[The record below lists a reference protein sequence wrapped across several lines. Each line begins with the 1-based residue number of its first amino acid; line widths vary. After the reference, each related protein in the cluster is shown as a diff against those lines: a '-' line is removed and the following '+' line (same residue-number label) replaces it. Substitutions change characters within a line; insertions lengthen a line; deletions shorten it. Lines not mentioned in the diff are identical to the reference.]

1 MSNIYYYEA
10 GYLKRIAAYLIDC
23 LLLFFPLLFCF
34 HIDSNQ
40 NIFLTCFVL
49 ILLADRLY
57 IILMNKFCNGTLG
70 KKLFKLKIISVN
82 CESLDQKLS
91 WREVLIRQVVD
102 LIYIVPQMTIPTLS
116 VIIINDWK
124 GYETFSY
131 ALDAYRT
138 SPLGKLILSLSVI
151 FTIADIITMLKNDEN
166 RSLHDLMAETV
177 VIEK

>member
-1 MSNIYYYEA
+1 
-10 GYLKRIAAYLIDC
+10 
-23 LLLFFPLLFCF
+23 
-34 HIDSNQ
+34 
-40 NIFLTCFVL
+40 
-49 ILLADRLY
+49 
-57 IILMNKFCNGTLG
+57 MNKFCNGTLG

-82 CESLDQKLS
+82 CESLDQKLT

-131 ALDAYRT
+131 ALDAYRA

>member
-1 MSNIYYYEA
+1 
-10 GYLKRIAAYLIDC
+10 
-23 LLLFFPLLFCF
+23 
-34 HIDSNQ
+34 
-40 NIFLTCFVL
+40 
-49 ILLADRLY
+49 
-57 IILMNKFCNGTLG
+57 MNKFCNGTLG